1 MASRRE
7 FPSSDEWRDIFA
19 ASPFPSLLALARE
32 SGSRPADSTNGGIE
46 AFSVDVALSRLYLE
60 LHNRL
65 VDVAKS
71 YVFMKYYHSLGIPD
85 EHWYVSPGRSGQ
97 SVEYFPDFLDDHFTI
112 KSWFDYYADT
122 FYQKLFATWAVVGH
136 VLNQAFGLEL
146 KPRQIDFEPAVRALE
161 QNASDVRAALVGVI
175 EHPAFSRARVL
186 RNDITHNES
195 QSSVGMTVVKSETPK
210 AVAYHIGMKSYVP
223 SAAIV
228 ENASETVV
236 LLRRTLEAIRASTT

>member
-7 FPSSDEWRDIFA
+7 FPSADEWQGIFA
-19 ASPFPSLLALARE
+19 ASPFPSLLALART

-46 AFSVDVALSRLYLE
+46 ALSVDVALSRLDIE

-71 YVFMKYYHSLGIPD
+71 YVFVKYYHSLGIPD
-85 EHWYVSPGRSGQ
+85 ERWYVSPGRSGQ

-122 FYQKLFATWAVVGH
+122 FYQKLFAAWAVVGH
-136 VLNQAFGLEL
+136 VLNQVYGLEL
-146 KPRQIDFEPAVRALE
+146 KPRQIDFEPAVMALG
-161 QNASDVRAALVGVI
+161 QNASDVRTALVSVI
-175 EHPAFSRARVL
+175 GDAAFAQARAL

-195 QSSVGMTVVKSETPK
+195 PSSVGMTVVKSETPRV
-210 AVAYHIGMKSYVP
+210 VAYSIGMKGYVQ
-223 SAAIV
+223 SAEIFQ
-228 ENASETVV
+228 NISETVV
-236 LLRRTLEAIRASTT
+236 LMRRTLEAIRSSIT